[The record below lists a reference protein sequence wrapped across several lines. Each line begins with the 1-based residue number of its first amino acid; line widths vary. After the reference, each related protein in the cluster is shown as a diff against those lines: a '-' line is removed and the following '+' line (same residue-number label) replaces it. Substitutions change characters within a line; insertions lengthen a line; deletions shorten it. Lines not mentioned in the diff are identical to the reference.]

1 MKSLCQRSRWLSAG
15 RIWGWAAWA
24 WGKHHLVAAL
34 PLLLSL
40 APAPLAQLL
49 LHFRDVI
56 DFTTNWFQCVHFL
69 KSLVHSTVQ
78 IFNLGALIYL
88 FSPFIPV
95 GKLLF
100 KVDSDGIIKV
110 KWLER
115 NRQLSA
121 AGSKDLNKNHKENC
135 FYFLYCCL
143 PHSMQNVILKN
154 YVGDLPYYF
163 YKSHFKTCFKSI
175 ISCHLVSCGGIRK
188 KELSKQFFP
197 LCWTPKQKLRFPTL
211 I

>member
-1 MKSLCQRSRWLSAG
+1 MAERWQDLGLSSMGMGEAPSSG
-15 RIWGWAAWA
+15 CS
-24 WGKHHLVAAL
+24 
-34 PLLLSL
+34 SL
-40 APAPLAQLL
+40 AAVSCSCSSCPAAPS
-49 LHFRDVI
+49 
-56 DFTTNWFQCVHFL
+56 FQRCDSKTLQQTVFNV
-69 KSLVHSTVQ
+69 SISWSAVQ

-175 ISCHLVSCGGIRK
+175 ISCHLLVSCAGIRK

-197 LCWTPKQKLRFPTL
+197 LCWIPKQKLRFPTL